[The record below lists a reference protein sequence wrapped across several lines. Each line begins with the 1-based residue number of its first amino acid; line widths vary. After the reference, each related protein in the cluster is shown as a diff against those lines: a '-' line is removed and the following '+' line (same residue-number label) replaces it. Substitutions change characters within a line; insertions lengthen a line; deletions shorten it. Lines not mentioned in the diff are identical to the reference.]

1 MAAPDPFSLDDF
13 AAIPDPARGV
23 AARPA
28 PALPPPG
35 DPSPTRAERRRRN
48 LLAAGFGLA
57 WVVFLVAH
65 LGVRGNI
72 GDAGLLASL
81 GLWTLLA
88 VGGLALALRT
98 NARGLPP
105 SLRVVQIVLL
115 AGAALYVV
123 AVLVRDAAAPNVPI
137 RWSNVIGCLSWAHL
151 LAAGPLLVA
160 ALIFRRSFLAFPAW
174 RGNLFVGGLK
184 DKQLVRLV
192 IENDRVTGEEHLL
205 ADRGQRVRD
214 VRQGPDGALY
224 AVTDEAKGELW
235 KIVPRR

>member
-98 NARGLPP
+98 NERGLPP

-160 ALIFRRSFLAFPAW
+160 ALIFRRSFLSFPAW
-174 RGNLFVGGLK
+174 RGAVVGAACGLGGAIGIHAHCVVETASHV
-184 DKQLVRLV
+184 LVAHGLV
-192 IENDRVTGEEHLL
+192 IAVSALL
-205 ADRGQRVRD
+205 GAALGA
-214 VRQGPDGALY
+214 RQGRL
-224 AVTDEAKGELW
+224 
-235 KIVPRR
+235 

>member
-28 PALPPPG
+28 PSPPPPG

-48 LLAAGFGLA
+48 LLAVGFGLA
-57 WVVFLVAH
+57 WVVFLVGH

-123 AVLVRDAAAPNVPI
+123 GVMVRDAAAPNVPI
-137 RWSNVIGCLSWAHL
+137 HWSNVIGCLSWAHL
-151 LAAGPLLVA
+151 LAVGPLLVA
-160 ALIFRRSFLAFPAW
+160 ALIFRRSFLSFPAW
-174 RGNLFVGGLK
+174 RGAVVGAACGLGGAIGIHAHCVVETASHV
-184 DKQLVRLV
+184 LVAHGLV
-192 IENDRVTGEEHLL
+192 IAVSAFLGAALG
-205 ADRGQRVRD
+205 A
-214 VRQGPDGALY
+214 RQGRL
-224 AVTDEAKGELW
+224 
-235 KIVPRR
+235 

>member
-48 LLAAGFGLA
+48 LLAVGAGIA
-57 WVVFLVAH
+57 WVVFLVGH

-123 AVLVRDAAAPNVPI
+123 GVLVRDAAAPNVPI
-137 RWSNVIGCLSWAHL
+137 HWSNVIGCLSWAHV
-151 LAAGPLLVA
+151 LAVGPLLVA
-160 ALIFRRSFLAFPAW
+160 ALIFRRSFLSFPAW
-174 RGNLFVGGLK
+174 RGAVVGAACGLGGAIGIHAHCVVETASHV
-184 DKQLVRLV
+184 LVAHGLV
-192 IENDRVTGEEHLL
+192 IAVSALL
-205 ADRGQRVRD
+205 GAALGA
-214 VRQGPDGALY
+214 RQGRL
-224 AVTDEAKGELW
+224 
-235 KIVPRR
+235 

>member
-28 PALPPPG
+28 PAPPSPG

-48 LLAAGFGLA
+48 LLAVGAGIA
-57 WVVFLVAH
+57 WVVFLVGH

-88 VGGLALALRT
+88 VGGLALALRP

-123 AVLVRDAAAPNVPI
+123 GVVVRDAAAPNVPI
-137 RWSNVIGCLSWAHL
+137 HWSNVIGCLSWAHL
-151 LAAGPLLVA
+151 LAVGPLLVA
-160 ALIFRRSFLAFPAW
+160 ALIFRRSFLSFPAW
-174 RGNLFVGGLK
+174 RGAVVGAACGLGGAIGIHAHCVVETASHV
-184 DKQLVRLV
+184 LVAHGLV
-192 IENDRVTGEEHLL
+192 IAVSALL
-205 ADRGQRVRD
+205 GAALGA
-214 VRQGPDGALY
+214 RQGRL
-224 AVTDEAKGELW
+224 
-235 KIVPRR
+235 

>member
-28 PALPPPG
+28 PAPPPPA

-48 LLAAGFGLA
+48 LVAAGFGLA
-57 WVVFLVAH
+57 WIVFLVWR

-88 VGGLALALRT
+88 TGGLALALRT

-105 SLRVVQIVLL
+105 SLRVVQIILL
-115 AGAALYVV
+115 ALATIYV
-123 AVLVRDAAAPNVPI
+123 AGVLVRDAAAPNVPI
-137 RWSNVIGCLSWAHL
+137 HWSNVVGCLTWAHL
-151 LAAGPLLVA
+151 LAVGPLLVA
-160 ALIFRRSFLAFPAW
+160 ALIFRRSFLSFPAW
-174 RGNLFVGGLK
+174 RGAVVGAACGLGGAIGIHAHCVVETASHV
-184 DKQLVRLV
+184 LVAHGLV
-192 IENDRVTGEEHLL
+192 IVVSALL
-205 ADRGQRVRD
+205 GAALGA
-214 VRQGPDGALY
+214 RQGRL
-224 AVTDEAKGELW
+224 
-235 KIVPRR
+235 

>member
-28 PALPPPG
+28 PSPPSPG

-48 LLAAGFGLA
+48 LLAVGAGIA
-57 WVVFLVAH
+57 WVVFLVGH

-123 AVLVRDAAAPNVPI
+123 GVMVRDAAAPNVPI
-137 RWSNVIGCLSWAHL
+137 HWSNVIGCLSWAHL
-151 LAAGPLLVA
+151 LAVGPLLVA
-160 ALIFRRSFLAFPAW
+160 ALIFRRSFLSFPAW
-174 RGNLFVGGLK
+174 RGAVVGAACGLGGAIGIHAHCVVETASHV
-184 DKQLVRLV
+184 LVAHGLV
-192 IENDRVTGEEHLL
+192 IAVSALL
-205 ADRGQRVRD
+205 GAALGA
-214 VRQGPDGALY
+214 RQGRL
-224 AVTDEAKGELW
+224 
-235 KIVPRR
+235 